1 MRSDL
6 FTSLISGPCSAETR
20 SQMLSTAEG
29 LKGLPLSYFRA
40 GIWKPRTQP
49 GAFEGIGDTGLA
61 WLEEVRA
68 QYGFKICTEV
78 ATAEHVKAAVKHQLD
93 MVWIGARSTVNPF
106 TVQEIAEA
114 LQETNIPV
122 MVKNP
127 VNPDLKLWLGA
138 IERLE
143 RHGVKVIGAIH
154 RGFSVYQKTKYR
166 NNPHWQIAIDFKQ
179 ARPDI
184 ALVMD
189 PSHIGGRAA
198 LIAPLA
204 QQALD
209 LHYDGLMIETH
220 CDPTTALTDA
230 KQQITPQQLHEL
242 FSALEPRSQTDR
254 ANHDLSELREKL
266 SLVDDALIEL
276 LQERMEIS
284 KLIGTF
290 KRNHNTPILQVQRW
304 EETLKANV
312 EKGLSAGL
320 SQEFAEQFIKMLHE
334 ESIRIQLGLQTDK
347 PNDSH
352 SAQI

>member
-6 FTSLISGPCSAETR
+6 FTSLISGPCSAETL
-20 SQMLSTAEG
+20 SQVLKTAEG

-49 GAFEGIGDTGLA
+49 GAFEGIGDEGLQ
-61 WLEEVRA
+61 WLQEVRTRF
-68 QYGFKICTEV
+68 GFKICTEV
-78 ATAEHVKAAVKHQLD
+78 ATAEHVRAAVAHGLD

-114 LQETNIPV
+114 LQGTGIPV

-127 VNPDLKLWLGA
+127 INPDLKLWLGA

-143 RHGVKVIGAIH
+143 RHDVKVIGAIH

-166 NNPHWQIAIDFKQ
+166 NNPHWQIAIDLKQ

-184 ALVMD
+184 PLVMD

-220 CDPTTALTDA
+220 CDPSIALTDA
-230 KQQITPQQLHEL
+230 KQQITPATLSEL
-242 FSALEPRSQTDR
+242 LQNLEPRSKSDQLLSE
-254 ANHDLSELREKL
+254 LSELRDKL
-266 SLVDDALIEL
+266 SLVDEGLVEL
-276 LQERMEIS
+276 LQERMELS
-284 KLIGTF
+284 KEIGYL
-290 KRNHNTPILQVQRW
+290 KRNHNSPILQVQRW
-304 EETLKANV
+304 EETLKSTV
-312 EKGLSAGL
+312 EKAVNAGI
-320 SQEFAEQFIKMLHE
+320 SPEFAELFIKMLHE
-334 ESIRIQLGLQTDK
+334 ESIRIQLALLSDQPDA
-347 PNDSH
+347 N
-352 SAQI
+352 

>member
-6 FTSLISGPCSAETR
+6 FASLISGPCSAETR
-20 SQMLSTAEG
+20 SQVLQTAEG
-29 LKGLPLSYFRA
+29 LQGLPLSYFRA

-49 GAFEGIGDTGLA
+49 GAFEGIGDEGLQ
-61 WLEEVRA
+61 WLQEVRTRF
-68 QYGFKICTEV
+68 GFKICTEV
-78 ATAEHVKAAVKHQLD
+78 ATAEHVRAAVAHKLD

-114 LQETNIPV
+114 LQGTGIPV

-127 VNPDLKLWLGA
+127 INPDLKLWLGA

-143 RHGVKVIGAIH
+143 RHDVKVIGAIH

-166 NNPHWQIAIDFKQ
+166 NNPHWQIAIDLKQ

-184 ALVMD
+184 PLVMD

-220 CDPTTALTDA
+220 CDPSIALTDA
-230 KQQITPQQLHEL
+230 KQQITPATLSEL
-242 FSALEPRSQTDR
+242 LQNLEPRSKSDQLLSE
-254 ANHDLSELREKL
+254 LSELRDKL
-266 SLVDDALIEL
+266 SLVDEGLVEL
-276 LQERMEIS
+276 LQERMELS
-284 KLIGTF
+284 KEIGYL
-290 KRNHNTPILQVQRW
+290 KRNHNSPILQVQRW
-304 EETLKANV
+304 EETLKSTV
-312 EKGLSAGL
+312 EKAVNAGI
-320 SQEFAEQFIKMLHE
+320 SPEFAELFIKMLHE
-334 ESIRIQLGLQTDK
+334 ESIRIQLALLSDQSDA
-347 PNDSH
+347 N
-352 SAQI
+352 

>member
-1 MRSDL
+1 MRTDNFAGL
-6 FTSLISGPCSAETR
+6 FASLIAGPCSAETR
-20 SQMLSTAEG
+20 SQVLETAEG
-29 LKGLPLSYFRA
+29 LAGLPLSYFRA

-49 GAFEGIGDTGLA
+49 GAFEGIGDEGLP
-61 WLEEVRA
+61 WLQEVRTRF
-68 QYGFKICTEV
+68 GFKICTEV
-78 ATAEHVKAAVKHQLD
+78 ATAEHVRVAVEHQLD
-93 MVWIGARSTVNPF
+93 MVWIVARSTVNPF
-106 TVQEIAEA
+106 TVQELAEA
-114 LQETNIPV
+114 LQGTGIPI

-143 RHGVKVIGAIH
+143 RHGLIVIGAIH

-184 ALVMD
+184 PLLMD

-220 CDPTTALTDA
+220 RDPINALTDA
-230 KQQITPQQLHEL
+230 KQQISPTTLTEL
-242 FSALEPRSQTDR
+242 LQKLEPRSKSDQLLADI
-254 ANHDLSELREKL
+254 SELRDKL
-266 SLVDDALIEL
+266 SLIDDGLIEL
-276 LQERMEIS
+276 LQERMGLS
-284 KLIGTF
+284 KQIGLL
-290 KRNHNTPILQVQRW
+290 KRNHNSPILQVQRW
-304 EETLKANV
+304 EETLKSTV
-312 EKGLSAGL
+312 EKALQADI

-334 ESIRIQLGLQTDK
+334 ESIRIQLALLSDQSDA
-347 PNDSH
+347 S
-352 SAQI
+352 

>member
-6 FTSLISGPCSAETR
+6 FASLISGPCSAETR
-20 SQMLSTAEG
+20 SQVLQTAEG
-29 LKGLPLSYFRA
+29 LQGLPLSYFRA

-49 GAFEGIGDTGLA
+49 GAFEGIGDEGLQ
-61 WLEEVRA
+61 WLQEVRTRF
-68 QYGFKICTEV
+68 GFKICTEV
-78 ATAEHVKAAVKHQLD
+78 ATAEHVRAAVAHELD

-114 LQETNIPV
+114 LQGTGIPV

-127 VNPDLKLWLGA
+127 INPDLKLWLGA

-143 RHGVKVIGAIH
+143 RHDVKVIGAIH

-166 NNPHWQIAIDFKQ
+166 NNPHWQIAIDLKQ

-184 ALVMD
+184 PLVMD

-220 CDPTTALTDA
+220 CDPSIALTDA
-230 KQQITPQQLHEL
+230 KQQITPATLSEL
-242 FSALEPRSQTDR
+242 LQNLEPRSKSDQLLSE
-254 ANHDLSELREKL
+254 LSELRDKL
-266 SLVDDALIEL
+266 SLVDEGLVEL
-276 LQERMEIS
+276 LQERMELS
-284 KLIGTF
+284 QEIGYL
-290 KRNHNTPILQVQRW
+290 KRNHNSPILQVQRW
-304 EETLKANV
+304 EETLKSTV
-312 EKGLSAGL
+312 EKAVNAGI
-320 SQEFAEQFIKMLHE
+320 SPEFAELFIKMLHE
-334 ESIRIQLGLQTDK
+334 ESIRIQLALLSDQPDA
-347 PNDSH
+347 N
-352 SAQI
+352 

>member
-1 MRSDL
+1 MRSEL
-6 FTSLISGPCSAETR
+6 FTYLISGPCSAESLT
-20 SQMLSTAEG
+20 QVIQTAEG
-29 LKGLPLSYFRA
+29 LQGLPLSYFRA

-49 GAFEGIGDTGLA
+49 GAFEGIGDQGLA
-61 WLEEVRA
+61 WLVEVRK
-68 QYGFKICTEV
+68 QFGYKICTEV
-78 ATAEHVKAAVKHQLD
+78 ATAEHVKAAAAHQID

-114 LQETNIPV
+114 LQGTDIPV

-143 RHGVKVIGAIH
+143 RHQIKVIGAIH

-179 ARPDI
+179 ARPDLPLI
-184 ALVMD
+184 MD

-220 CDPTTALTDA
+220 CDPATALTDA
-230 KQQITPQQLHEL
+230 KQQISPASLIDLLSQ
-242 FSALEPRSQTDR
+242 LEPRSKSDQLLSE
-254 ANHDLSELREKL
+254 LSELRDKL
-266 SLVDDALIEL
+266 SLIDEGLIEL
-276 LQERMEIS
+276 LQDRMELS
-284 KLIGTF
+284 KQIGAL
-290 KRNHNTPILQVQRW
+290 KRNHNSTILQVQRW
-304 EETLKANV
+304 EETFKVNV
-312 EKGLSAGL
+312 EKGINAGL
-320 SQEFAEQFIKMLHE
+320 SSEFAEQFIKMLHE
-334 ESIRIQLGLQTDK
+334 ESIRIQLGLLSNNTNAD
-347 PNDSH
+347 
-352 SAQI
+352 

>member
-6 FTSLISGPCSAETR
+6 FASLISGPCSAETR
-20 SQMLSTAEG
+20 SQVLQTAEG
-29 LKGLPLSYFRA
+29 LQGLPLSYFRA

-49 GAFEGIGDTGLA
+49 GAFEGIGDEGLQ
-61 WLEEVRA
+61 WLQEVRTRF
-68 QYGFKICTEV
+68 GFKICTEV
-78 ATAEHVKAAVKHQLD
+78 ATAEHVRAAASHQLD

-114 LQETNIPV
+114 LEGTNLPV

-143 RHGVKVIGAIH
+143 RHHIKVIGAIH

-184 ALVMD
+184 PIIMD

-198 LIAPLA
+198 LITPLV

-209 LHYDGLMIETH
+209 LHYDGIMIETH
-220 CDPTTALTDA
+220 CDPSQALTDA
-230 KQQITPQQLHEL
+230 KQQITPLQLQEL
-242 FSALEPRSQTDR
+242 LQTLEPRTPNDR
-254 ANHDLSELREKL
+254 ALQELSELRDKM
-266 SLVDDALIEL
+266 SLIDENLIEL
-276 LQERMEIS
+276 LQERMALSLEI
-284 KLIGTF
+284 GAF
-290 KRNHNTPILQVQRW
+290 KRSQNTHILQVQRW
-304 EETLKANV
+304 EETLRANV
-312 EKGLSAGL
+312 EKGINAGL
-320 SQEFAEQFIKMLHE
+320 SPEFTELFIKMLHE
-334 ESIRIQLGLQTDK
+334 ESIRIQLGLQAK
-347 PNDSH
+347 
-352 SAQI
+352 

>member
-6 FTSLISGPCSAETR
+6 FTCLISGPCSAESLT
-20 SQMLSTAEG
+20 QVIQTAEG
-29 LKGLPLSYFRA
+29 LQGLPLSYFRA

-49 GAFEGIGDTGLA
+49 GAFEGIGDQGLA
-61 WLEEVRA
+61 WLVEVRK
-68 QYGFKICTEV
+68 QFGFKICTEV
-78 ATAEHVKAAVKHQLD
+78 ATAEHVKAAASHQLD

-114 LQETNIPV
+114 LQGTGIPV

-143 RHGVKVIGAIH
+143 RHQIKVIGAIH

-179 ARPDI
+179 ARPDLPLI
-184 ALVMD
+184 MD

-209 LHYDGLMIETH
+209 LHYDGLMVETH
-220 CDPTTALTDA
+220 CSPADALTDA
-230 KQQITPQQLHEL
+230 KQQLKPASLVEL
-242 FSALEPRSQTDR
+242 LNNLEPRSKSDQLL
-254 ANHDLSELREKL
+254 AALSELRDKL
-266 SLVDDALIEL
+266 SLIDEGLIEL
-276 LQERMEIS
+276 LQERMELS
-284 KLIGTF
+284 KQIGLL
-290 KRNHNTPILQVQRW
+290 KRNHNSTILQVQRW
-304 EETLKANV
+304 EETFKANV
-312 EKGLSAGL
+312 EKGINAGL
-320 SQEFAEQFIKMLHE
+320 SSEFAEQFIKMLHE
-334 ESIRIQLGLQTDK
+334 ESIRIQLGLLSNNTNAD
-347 PNDSH
+347 
-352 SAQI
+352 

>member
-6 FTSLISGPCSAETR
+6 FTSLIAGPCSAE
-20 SQMLSTAEG
+20 SLNQVLATAEG
-29 LKGLPLSYFRA
+29 LQGLPLSYFRS

-49 GAFEGIGDTGLA
+49 GAFEGIGDLGLS
-61 WLEEVRA
+61 WLVEVRRRF
-68 QYGFKICTEV
+68 GFPICTEV
-78 ATAEHVKAAVKHQLD
+78 ATAEHVRAAASHQLD

-114 LQETNIPV
+114 LEGTNLPV

-143 RHGVKVIGAIH
+143 RHHIKVIGAIH

-184 ALVMD
+184 PIIMD

-198 LIAPLA
+198 LITPLV

-209 LHYDGLMIETH
+209 LHYDGIMIETH
-220 CDPTTALTDA
+220 CDPSQALTDA
-230 KQQITPQQLHEL
+230 KQQITPLQLQEL
-242 FSALEPRSQTDR
+242 LQTLEPRTPNDR
-254 ANHDLSELREKL
+254 ALQELSELRDKM
-266 SLVDDALIEL
+266 SLIDENLIEL
-276 LQERMEIS
+276 LQERMALSLEI
-284 KLIGTF
+284 GAF
-290 KRNHNTPILQVQRW
+290 KRSQNTHILQVQRW
-304 EETLKANV
+304 EETLRANV
-312 EKGLSAGL
+312 EKGINAGL
-320 SQEFAEQFIKMLHE
+320 SPEFTELFIKMLHE
-334 ESIRIQLGLQTDK
+334 ESIRIQLGLQAK
-347 PNDSH
+347 QPNEN
-352 SAQI
+352 

>member
-1 MRSDL
+1 MRPDL
-6 FTSLISGPCSAETR
+6 FTSLISGPCSAESLT
-20 SQMLSTAEG
+20 QVLQTAEG
-29 LKGLPLSYFRA
+29 LQGLPLSYFRA

-61 WLEEVRA
+61 WLVEVRK
-68 QYGFKICTEV
+68 QFGFKICTEV
-78 ATAEHVKAAVKHQLD
+78 ATAEHVKAAVAHQLD

-114 LQETNIPV
+114 LQGTGIPV

-143 RHGVKVIGAIH
+143 RHQVKIIGAIH

-184 ALVMD
+184 PLIMD

-209 LHYDGLMIETH
+209 LHYDGLMVETH
-220 CDPTTALTDA
+220 CSPADALTDA
-230 KQQITPQQLHEL
+230 KQQISPAALIELLGNLAPHSKSDQLLAE
-242 FSALEPRSQTDR
+242 
-254 ANHDLSELREKL
+254 LSELRDKL
-266 SLVDDALIEL
+266 SLIDDGLMEL
-276 LQERMEIS
+276 LQERMELS
-284 KLIGTF
+284 KQIGLL
-290 KRNHNTPILQVQRW
+290 KRNHNSPILQVQRW
-304 EETLKANV
+304 EETLKATI
-312 EKGLSAGL
+312 EKALDADLSP
-320 SQEFAEQFIKMLHE
+320 EFAEQFIKMLHE
-334 ESIRIQLGLQTDK
+334 ESIRIQLGLLSNK
-347 PNDSH
+347 NNE
-352 SAQI
+352 A

>member
-6 FTSLISGPCSAETR
+6 FASLISGPCSAETR
-20 SQMLSTAEG
+20 SQVLQTAEG
-29 LKGLPLSYFRA
+29 LQGLPLSYFRA

-49 GAFEGIGDTGLA
+49 GAFEGIGDEGLQ
-61 WLEEVRA
+61 WLQEVRTRF
-68 QYGFKICTEV
+68 GFKICTEV
-78 ATAEHVKAAVKHQLD
+78 ATAEHVRAAVAHELD

-114 LQETNIPV
+114 LQGTGIPV

-127 VNPDLKLWLGA
+127 INPDLKLWLGA

-143 RHGVKVIGAIH
+143 RHDVKVIGAIH

-166 NNPHWQIAIDFKQ
+166 NNPHWQIAIDLKQ

-184 ALVMD
+184 QLVMD

-220 CDPTTALTDA
+220 CDPSIALTDA
-230 KQQITPQQLHEL
+230 KQQITPATLSEL
-242 FSALEPRSQTDR
+242 LQNLEPRSKSDQLLSE
-254 ANHDLSELREKL
+254 LSELRDKL
-266 SLVDDALIEL
+266 SLVDEGLVEL
-276 LQERMEIS
+276 LQERMELS
-284 KLIGTF
+284 KEIGYL
-290 KRNHNTPILQVQRW
+290 KRNHNSPILQVQRW
-304 EETLKANV
+304 EETLKSTV
-312 EKGLSAGL
+312 EKAVNAGI
-320 SQEFAEQFIKMLHE
+320 SPEFAELFIKMLHE
-334 ESIRIQLGLQTDK
+334 ESIRIQLALLSDQPDA
-347 PNDSH
+347 N
-352 SAQI
+352 

>member
-6 FTSLISGPCSAETR
+6 FTCLISGPCSAETLT
-20 SQMLSTAEG
+20 QVIQTAKG
-29 LKGLPLSYFRA
+29 LQGLPLSYFRA

-49 GAFEGIGDTGLA
+49 GAFEGIGDQGLT
-61 WLEEVRA
+61 WLVEVRR
-68 QYGFKICTEV
+68 QFGFKICTEV
-78 ATAEHVKAAVKHQLD
+78 ATAEHVKAAAAHQLD

-114 LQETNIPV
+114 LQGTGIPV

-143 RHGVKVIGAIH
+143 RHQLKVIGAIH

-179 ARPDI
+179 ARPDLPLI
-184 ALVMD
+184 MD

-209 LHYDGLMIETH
+209 LHYDGLMVETH
-220 CDPTTALTDA
+220 CAPADALTDA
-230 KQQITPQQLHEL
+230 KQQITPASLIEL
-242 FSALEPRSQTDR
+242 LNKLEPRSKSDQLL
-254 ANHDLSELREKL
+254 AELSELRDKL
-266 SLVDDALIEL
+266 SLIDEGLIEL
-276 LQERMEIS
+276 LQERMELS
-284 KLIGTF
+284 KQIGLL
-290 KRNHNTPILQVQRW
+290 KRNHNSTILQVQRW
-304 EETLKANV
+304 EETFKANV
-312 EKGLSAGL
+312 KKGINAGL
-320 SQEFAEQFIKMLHE
+320 SSDFAEQFIKMLHE
-334 ESIRIQLGLQTDK
+334 ESIRIQLGLLSD
-347 PNDSH
+347 NSNAD
-352 SAQI
+352 